1 MVTVTMK
8 MTTMTKVTTTRN
20 IRTDAEDFV
29 LWIEGVPRGETDV
42 KDDDLFSH
50 QPTIFCT
57 LLVIREYHTM
67 YTRHARLFE
76 VQEYLSFSHSSLPV
90 FLLQG
95 HLIVTSSLIA
105 PIETGAS
112 VSTL

>member
-1 MVTVTMK
+1 
-8 MTTMTKVTTTRN
+8 
-20 IRTDAEDFV
+20 
-29 LWIEGVPRGETDV
+29 
-42 KDDDLFSH
+42 
-50 QPTIFCT
+50 
-57 LLVIREYHTM
+57 M
-67 YTRHARLFE
+67 YTVHARLFE
-76 VQEYLSFSHSSLPV
+76 VQEYLTFSHSSLPV